1 MKLSVVI
8 PVYNEE
14 RTLAM
19 IVARVLEQPF
29 EMEIVLVDDGSK
41 DRSREIMGELEKKH
55 PEIRCI
61 YHEVNKGKGGALST
75 GFASVTGD
83 IVLVQDADL
92 EYDPNDY
99 GKLLQPII
107 DGNADVVYGSRFR
120 KVPVGQVHAFWH
132 THGNRLLTLLSNMF
146 TDLHLS
152 DMETCYKVYRSDVA
166 RRLDIQSRT
175 FAVEPEVTA
184 KVAKM
189 GVTVWEVPI
198 SYHGRAYHEGKKIG
212 LKDAFIA
219 LWAIIRWR
227 FAKLPDGPEIISAD
241 ERKAQALAEQFA
253 QEPAS

>member
-14 RTLAM
+14 QTLAT
-19 IVARVLEQPF
+19 IVGRVLAQPF
-29 EMEIVLVDDGSK
+29 ELEVVLVDDGSK
-41 DRSREIMGELEKKH
+41 DRSRDIMAELAAAHSEV
-55 PEIRCI
+55 RCI
-61 YHEVNKGKGGALST
+61 HHEVNKGKGGALST

-99 GKLLQPII
+99 AELLKPIV
-107 DGNADVVYGSRFR
+107 DGHADVVYGSRFR
-120 KVPVGQVHAFWH
+120 KVPVGKVHAFWH
-132 THGNRLLTLLSNMF
+132 THGNRLLTLVSNMF

-152 DMETCYKVYRSDVA
+152 DMETCYKVYRSEVA

-219 LWAIIRWR
+219 MWAIVRWR
-227 FAKLPDGPEIISAD
+227 FAKMPEGPPLVSAD
-241 ERKAQALAEQFA
+241 ERKTKGAKESA
-253 QEPAS
+253 AS